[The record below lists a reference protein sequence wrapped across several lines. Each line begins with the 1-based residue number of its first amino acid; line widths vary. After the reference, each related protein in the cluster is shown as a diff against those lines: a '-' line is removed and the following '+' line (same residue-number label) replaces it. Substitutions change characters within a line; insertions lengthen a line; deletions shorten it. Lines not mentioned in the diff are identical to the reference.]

1 MAILNAHGLSQS
13 FGDFDL
19 FSGVTVSV
27 PNDGKVGLVGPNGI
41 GKTTLLLMLAGLNQ
55 PSAGA
60 IHWARGS
67 RIGYLPQESADAFN
81 GRTHTVFAEML
92 LIFADLRRVEE
103 KLRRL
108 EDEMAAG
115 ADSEELFADYS
126 ALLEQFELDG
136 GYEYET
142 RIKQVLQGLGFS
154 QEDWRLPL
162 PHLSGGQKTRAL
174 LARLLL
180 EKPDLLILD
189 EPTNHLDVA
198 AIEWL
203 ESGLRAWDGA
213 LVIVSHDRYFL
224 DKAVN
229 VIWEMGR
236 TGIETYRGNY
246 SAYVQQRQARWELR
260 LQEFE
265 TEKARLEKELD
276 YIKRNI
282 AGQRTQMAKGKLSRI
297 SRELTAI
304 HQLGFDGARGKSWSE
319 LSGELG
325 PDARST
331 RHSMSVAEAA
341 EAIKTLPRPS
351 GRHRTLNLRLQSD
364 LRSGNIVLRVQDLV
378 IGYPGAPLFTA
389 DEIELHRLECAALIG
404 PNGSGKTTFLKT
416 LLGQMPPL
424 AGKLEPGASLK
435 IGYFAQAHE
444 QLNPANSVMDELTR
458 HHEMFV
464 SDARDYLAKFLFQG
478 DDVFKPVSALS
489 GGERGRLALAILS
502 LEGANFLVLDEPT
515 NHLDIPAQETLQ
527 EVLEQFEG
535 TILLVSHDRY
545 LVDRLATQ
553 IWEVGDGR
561 LAIFNGPYQDYLA
574 ERERATRDAAAQ
586 KDIEPVAS
594 KKRNGRQPV
603 PALSNNALKKRAAQ
617 LAELEEKISRLES
630 LLTEVGDTLQ
640 EASAAQSF
648 DKIQALSIEYAEV
661 EQQLETAVAEW
672 EKMVH
677 E

>member
-19 FSGVTVSV
+19 FSGLTASI
-27 PNDGKVGLVGPNGI
+27 PNDGRVGLVGPNGI
-41 GKTTLLLMLAGLNQ
+41 GKTTLLLILAGINR
-55 PSAGA
+55 PSTGTV
-60 IHWARGS
+60 HWARGS
-67 RIGYLPQESADAFN
+67 RIGYLPQESAEAFN
-81 GRTHTVFAEML
+81 GRAHTVFDEML
-92 LIFADLRRVEE
+92 TIFADLRRVEE

-108 EDEMAAG
+108 ESDMAAG
-115 ADSEELFADYS
+115 NDSEELLAEYS
-126 ALLEQFELDG
+126 GALEQFELDG

-154 QEDWRLPL
+154 QADWQLPL

-180 EKPDLLILD
+180 EMPDLLILD

-203 ESGLRAWDGA
+203 EGA
-213 LVIVSHDRYFL
+213 LRVWGGALLIVSHDRYFL
-224 DKAVN
+224 DKVVN

-236 TGIETYRGNY
+236 AGIETYRGSY

-282 AGQRTQMAKGKLSRI
+282 AGQRVQMAKGKLSRI

-341 EAIKTLPRPS
+341 EAIKNLPRPS
-351 GRHRTLNLRLQSD
+351 GRHKTLNIRLQSD
-364 LRSGNIVLRVQDLV
+364 LRSGNIVLRAQELAV
-378 IGYPGAPLFTA
+378 GYPGNTLFTA
-389 DEIELHRLECAALIG
+389 AEIELRRLECAALIG

-416 LLGQMPPL
+416 LLDQLPPL

-444 QLNPANSVMDELTR
+444 QLDPAKTVLAELTS

-464 SDARDYLAKFLFQG
+464 SEARDYLAKFLLQG
-478 DDVFKPVSALS
+478 DDVFKLVSSLS
-489 GGERGRLALAILS
+489 GGERGRLALAILA
-502 LEGANFLVLDEPT
+502 LEGANFLLLDEPT

-553 IWEVGDGR
+553 IWELTDGR
-561 LAIFNGPYQDYLA
+561 LVVFPGPYQEYLA
-574 ERERATRDAAAQ
+574 EREKVAQ
-586 KDIEPVAS
+586 LEAVPVAS
-594 KKRNGRQPV
+594 KRSNGRQPT
-603 PALSNNALKKRAAQ
+603 ATLSNNALQKRAVQ
-617 LAELEEKISRLES
+617 LAELEDQISHLEQQLAELS
-630 LLTEVGDTLQ
+630 DALQ
-640 EASAAQSF
+640 IASAGQPF
-648 DKIQALSIEYAEV
+648 DKIQALSIEYAAV
-661 EQQLETAVAEW
+661 EQQLEQSVAAW

-677 E
+677 EQTRA